1 LLSVDDVAAVVVTVL
16 PVGRAGAMPEAV
28 EVTVFV
34 EISELVETEL
44 VVLVEVVEVVEGA
57 EDSAEEV
64 EEVEEVDDAGTP
76 VSSIRY
82 RTRG

>member
-1 LLSVDDVAAVVVTVL
+1 MVVTVL
-16 PVGRAGAMPEAV
+16 PVGRAGATPEAV

-34 EISELVETEL
+34 EISELVQTEL
-44 VVLVEVVEVVEGA
+44 VVLVEVVEVVEVVEGA